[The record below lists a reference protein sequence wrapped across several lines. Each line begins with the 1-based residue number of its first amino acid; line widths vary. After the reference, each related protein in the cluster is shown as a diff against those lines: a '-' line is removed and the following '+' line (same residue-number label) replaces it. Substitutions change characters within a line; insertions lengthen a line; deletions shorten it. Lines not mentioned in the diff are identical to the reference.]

1 MATATT
7 RARPVDEDVESVNL
21 LNSPLDLRSVGHVE
35 DYGRDAIVRVLQWAT
50 SFRIHSSRASSECLF
65 EEFPAD
71 ASVGAGDQDCFVFD
85 VHIVRRVCKLCSSVL
100 TAVIMAA
107 GDARIVRVKLS

>member
-1 MATATT
+1 MHILWPRSLLRRCAQPSAMDSKIGSGKISSSLFSTPSKMATATT

-65 EEFPAD
+65 
-71 ASVGAGDQDCFVFD
+71 
-85 VHIVRRVCKLCSSVL
+85 
-100 TAVIMAA
+100 
-107 GDARIVRVKLS
+107 